1 MNLEK
6 YTNKAQ
12 NALIEAQSLAAGHN
26 NNTIEPAHIM
36 VALMEQDDGVVPQII
51 AKIGANDAAVLT
63 EMNRQIGMYPRV
75 SGSSSVQIALGSAAL
90 NVFNSAER
98 LAKQMRDDYVSTEHL
113 LLALVDENNVGRVL
127 NQQGVTHNTVM
138 DALKAV
144 RGSQRVT
151 SKDPESTFQS
161 LEKFGRDLTDLARQG
176 KLDPVIG
183 RDEEIRRLIHVI
195 SRRTKNNPVLIGEAG
210 VGKTAIAEGL
220 AQRIVNGDV
229 PDGLRDKSVIA
240 LDISSL
246 VAGAKFRGEFEERM
260 KAVLKEV
267 TDSDGQILLFLDE
280 LHTIVG
286 AGRAEGSMD
295 AGNMLKPMLARGE
308 LHMIGATTLDEYRQ
322 YIEKDAALERRFQPV
337 FVDEPSIEDT
347 ISILRGLK
355 ERYEV
360 HHGVRIQDSAVI
372 AAATLSARYLPD
384 RQLPDKAI
392 DLIDESA
399 ANLKIEI
406 DSRPTEL
413 DRVERQI
420 MQLEIEREALKQE
433 RDDASRRRLGELE
446 GEIANIR
453 ETLDGLT
460 AQWQR
465 EKGVIQRI
473 RDIKTQIDDAKVQ
486 LEQAEREGDL
496 NTAARLRYGTLL
508 ELEKEL
514 TAAEQDADQQRKD
527 GTVMLKEEVD
537 ADEVAAVVS
546 RWTGIPVSRLME
558 GEVEKLLHMEDR
570 LHERVIGQDDAVRAV
585 SAAVRRSRA
594 GLQDPNRP
602 IGTFLFLGPTGVG
615 KTEMARSLAVFL
627 FDDENAMVRIDMSEY
642 GERHAIAR
650 LIGAPPGYV
659 GYEEGGQLTEAVRRR
674 PYSVVLLDE
683 IEKAHPEVFNI
694 FLQVFDDGRLTDGHG
709 RTVNFTNTV
718 IIMTSNVGT
727 DIIKRLPADARA
739 NEKREAVMG
748 ELDRHFRPEFLNR
761 LDEILIFHSLTR
773 EHIAQIVDVQLERFR
788 GLLADR
794 RLTLELT
801 EAAKFFLAERGFDPV
816 FGARPLKR
824 TIQRL
829 LQDPLAS
836 AILAG
841 DVQDGDNILVDLS
854 NNEEDLQF
862 EVVFPAEIVE

>member
-1 MNLEK
+1 
-6 YTNKAQ
+6 
-12 NALIEAQSLAAGHN
+12 
-26 NNTIEPAHIM
+26 
-36 VALMEQDDGVVPQII
+36 
-51 AKIGANDAAVLT
+51 
-63 EMNRQIGMYPRV
+63 
-75 SGSSSVQIALGSAAL
+75 
-90 NVFNSAER
+90 
-98 LAKQMRDDYVSTEHL
+98 
-113 LLALVDENNVGRVL
+113 
-127 NQQGVTHNTVM
+127 
-138 DALKAV
+138 
-144 RGSQRVT
+144 
-151 SKDPESTFQS
+151 
-161 LEKFGRDLTDLARQG
+161 
-176 KLDPVIG
+176 
-183 RDEEIRRLIHVI
+183 
-195 SRRTKNNPVLIGEAG
+195 
-210 VGKTAIAEGL
+210 
-220 AQRIVNGDV
+220 
-229 PDGLRDKSVIA
+229 
-240 LDISSL
+240 
-246 VAGAKFRGEFEERM
+246 
-260 KAVLKEV
+260 
-267 TDSDGQILLFLDE
+267 
-280 LHTIVG
+280 
-286 AGRAEGSMD
+286 
-295 AGNMLKPMLARGE
+295 
-308 LHMIGATTLDEYRQ
+308 
-322 YIEKDAALERRFQPV
+322 
-337 FVDEPSIEDT
+337 
-347 ISILRGLK
+347 
-355 ERYEV
+355 
-360 HHGVRIQDSAVI
+360 
-372 AAATLSARYLPD
+372 
-384 RQLPDKAI
+384 
-392 DLIDESA
+392 
-399 ANLKIEI
+399 
-406 DSRPTEL
+406 
-413 DRVERQI
+413 

-433 RDDASRRRLGELE
+433 RDDASRRRLDELE

-473 RDIKTQIDDAKVQ
+473 RDIKTQIDEAKVQ

-514 TAAEQDADQQRKD
+514 TAAEQAADQQRED

-537 ADEVAAVVS
+537 ADEIGAVVS

-570 LHERVIGQDDAVRAV
+570 LHDRVIGQEDAVRAV

-615 KTEMARSLAVFL
+615 KTEMARALAEFL
-627 FDDENAMVRIDMSEY
+627 FDDDNAMVRIDMSEY

-727 DIIKRLPADARA
+727 DIIKRLPIDAEAR
-739 NEKREAVMG
+739 EKREAVMG
-748 ELDRHFRPEFLNR
+748 ELDKHFRPEFLNR

-773 EHIAQIVDVQLERFR
+773 EHIAQIVEVQLGRLRSLIAE
-788 GLLADR
+788 R

-801 EAAKFFLAERGFDPV
+801 ENAKFFLAERGFDPV

-836 AILAG
+836 AVLAG
-841 DVQDGDNILVDLS
+841 QVEDGDHILVDLTS
-854 NNEEDLQF
+854 SEDELQF
-862 EVVFPAEIVE
+862 EVVAPAEIVE